1 MAFSYKDY
9 TGDGA
14 TDTFTITFTYQDT
27 NEISVTVDGVA
38 ETGLTFPST
47 TTVQLTSAPASDALV
62 RVRRTTSLTS
72 RSVDFAS
79 GSVLTEEDLDNS
91 NIQVF
96 HAAQEAIDTSNDAI
110 SLDDD
115 DKWDANSKVI
125 KNVATP
131 VSDNDATNKAYVDQ
145 IEADATAAQTA
156 AEAAQ
161 AAAETAETNAAAS
174 AATATTKAS
183 EASTSASNAATSAS
197 ASSTSATSSATSA
210 TASASSATAAAASAA
225 AAAVSETN
233 AATSESN
240 ASTSET
246 NAASS
251 ASSASTSASTATTQ
265 AGIATT
271 KAVEAATSA
280 TNAATSESNA
290 ATSETNAATSESNAA
305 SSATAAAA
313 SQVSAAASAASA
325 ASAFDNFDDTYLGS
339 YSSDPIVDN
348 DGDALVQGALY
359 FNSTANEMRVFDGG
373 SWIAASSAGG
383 ASLTLFEY
391 TATAGQTTFSG
402 ADDNAATL
410 SYTLAN
416 IIVTLNG
423 ITLDPSD
430 YTATS
435 GTSIVLASGAAL
447 NDELNIIAFKSFTT
461 ADMVSA
467 TNGGTF
473 GGNVTWADNAKAIFG
488 AGSDLQI
495 YHNGSNSFI
504 DDAGTGVLFARSNQI
519 KLQKY
524 TGEDLA
530 TFVADGAVT
539 LYHNNASKLATTAT
553 GVSVTGT
560 VAATSFSGDGSGLSN
575 VGGNPPTIQVF
586 TTSGTGTWTKPSGC
600 KSIKVTVVGGGGG
613 GGSARG
619 QDSSCNV
626 AAGGG
631 GAGGASIKYIDV
643 TSVSSATVTRGAGGS
658 AGTGGG
664 SGGAGGTSSF
674 GSYCSA
680 TGGNGGQGI
689 STTGNQCGYGGS
701 TGVGA
706 SGDINIEGG
715 NGHHAQLVAGGLPVS
730 GAGGVSLFG
739 GGGKRLYRTSTGGTA
754 GDAGTLGGGG
764 SGSAT
769 RDQGSSQNGGVG
781 GAGIVVVE
789 EYY

>member
-9 TGDGA
+9 TGDGV

-96 HAAQEAIDTSNDAI
+96 HAAQEAIDTATDSI

-115 DKWDANSKVI
+115 NKWDAQSKVI

-131 VSDNDATNKAYVDQ
+131 TSGNDASTKAYVDQ
-145 IEADATAAQTA
+145 IEIDATAAKTA

-197 ASSTSATSSATSA
+197 ASSTSATSSSTSA

-251 ASSASTSASTATTQ
+251 ASSASTSATTATTQ

-271 KAVEAATSA
+271 KAGEASTSA
-280 TNAATSESNA
+280 TNAATSETNA
-290 ATSETNAATSESNAA
+290 ATSATNAATSESNAA

-313 SQVSAAASAASA
+313 SQVAAANSAASA
-325 ASAFDNFDDTYLGS
+325 AAAFDNFDDTYLGS
-339 YSSDPIVDN
+339 YATDPTVDN

-359 FNSTANEMRVFDGG
+359 FNSTDNEMRVYDGAN
-373 SWIAASSAGG
+373 WIAASSAGG
-383 ASLTLFEY
+383 VSLILYEY

-410 SYTLAN
+410 SYIANN

-430 YTATS
+430 YTATN

-447 NDELNIIAFKSFTT
+447 NDELNIIAFQSFTV
-461 ADMVSA
+461 ADTVSA
-467 TNGGTF
+467 SAGGTF
-473 GGNVTWADNAKAIFG
+473 NANVTV
-488 AGSDLQI
+488 
-495 YHNGSNSFI
+495 NG
-504 DDAGTGVLFARSNQI
+504 T
-519 KLQKY
+519 
-524 TGEDLA
+524 LA
-530 TFVADGAVT
+530 ATAVT
-539 LYHNNASKLATTAT
+539 
-553 GVSVTGT
+553 
-560 VAATSFSGDGSGLSN
+560 GDGSGLT
-575 VGGNPPTIQVF
+575 GIQ
-586 TTSGTGTWTKPSGC
+586 
-600 KSIKVTVVGGGGG
+600 
-613 GGSARG
+613 A
-619 QDSSCNV
+619 
-626 AAGGG
+626 
-631 GAGGASIKYIDV
+631 GAGYFQGEN
-643 TSVSSATVTRGAGGS
+643 G
-658 AGTGGG
+658 
-664 SGGAGGTSSF
+664 
-674 GSYCSA
+674 A
-680 TGGNGGQGI
+680 TGDTTNGKGDIFRVHEQQLDTN
-689 STTGNQCGYGGS
+689 TTIATGDNAGAFFS
-701 TGVGA
+701 LTVATGVTLTV
-706 SGDINIEGG
+706 NG
-715 NGHHAQLVAGGLPVS
+715 NLVIA
-730 GAGGVSLFG
+730 
-739 GGGKRLYRTSTGGTA
+739 
-754 GDAGTLGGGG
+754 
-764 SGSAT
+764 
-769 RDQGSSQNGGVG
+769 
-781 GAGIVVVE
+781 
-789 EYY
+789 